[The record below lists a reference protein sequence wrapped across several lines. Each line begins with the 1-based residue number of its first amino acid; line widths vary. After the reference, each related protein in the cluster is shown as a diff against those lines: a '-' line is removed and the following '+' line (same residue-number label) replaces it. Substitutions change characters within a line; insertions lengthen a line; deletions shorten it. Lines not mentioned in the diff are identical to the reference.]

1 MRVISFI
8 IIPTLNMATLYE
20 YVPHLFK
27 NNFPIHRKFVL
38 PCRMKNKRTPPT
50 RRSGPSARSLGQQ
63 TSSTASVH
71 PIKGVPPEARYT
83 PPPFDPVPVKP
94 RHDGWTPKK
103 QHDFIEALA
112 ATACVTEAAKAVGMS
127 PKSAYFLRERDDAAS
142 FHAAWI
148 AAQHYAVATLEG
160 AAFSRAIH
168 GVPVPHYYKGELVGE
183 HRKYNDGLAMFLM
196 RHNDLGRY
204 GKGWDRLSPHEFGP
218 ATGAGFRAE
227 YLQASLHDLDANDP
241 AAVSD
246 LQKRK
251 AARGDGS

>member
-1 MRVISFI
+1 MFIVCSRNSF
-8 IIPTLNMATLYE
+8 PT
-20 YVPHLFK
+20 
-27 NNFPIHRKFVL
+27 RCKFVL
-38 PCRMKNKRTPPT
+38 FWRMKNERPQPT
-50 RRSGPSARSLGQQ
+50 RPTPNAQSLASAFPSS
-63 TSSTASVH
+63 H
-71 PIKGVPPEARYT
+71 PIKGVPPDARYA
-83 PPPFDPVPVKP
+83 PPPFDPVPVRQ

-103 QHDFIEALA
+103 QRDFIEALA

-127 PKSAYFLRERDDAAS
+127 PKSAYLLREREDAGS

-160 AAFSRAIH
+160 AAFSRAIY

-183 HRKYNDGLAMFLM
+183 HRKYNDGLAMFLL

-227 YLQASLHDLDANDP
+227 YLQASLRDLDADDP
-241 AAVSD
+241 SAVSK
-246 LQKRK
+246 LQERK
-251 AARGDGS
+251 AAGGDGS